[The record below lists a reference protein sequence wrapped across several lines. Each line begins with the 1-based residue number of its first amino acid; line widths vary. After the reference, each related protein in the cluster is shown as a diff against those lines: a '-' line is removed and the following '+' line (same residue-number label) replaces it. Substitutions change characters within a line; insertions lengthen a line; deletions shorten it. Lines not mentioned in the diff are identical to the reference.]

1 MAQDSQNID
10 FLYDF
15 LYVDKFRVN
24 SWFAQ
29 LFNEGVLTTFKST
42 HSATGTISNGISGG
56 IPGVAK
62 GALGSIEQAQDS
74 HERSFNTEWSLP
86 LTLLDALDENN
97 FIHKDLQS
105 TPVGS
110 LVLLSGNM
118 QFTDVGMLQKIWD
131 PASKVILQ
139 TQKTTHQNKSEA
151 TSFKNLM
158 SSFGDILRAM
168 PPEPQVH
175 IQGEDGLTSWASL
188 RPESMTVNAST
199 LALAHGS
206 FLEGTWHIL
215 AVLDAAP
222 SNYGGNGVPRINNS
236 DMADAMAEVLT
247 MVRRLVGRDEIS
259 YSVSPV
265 LIFRQSHSATA
276 IAAE

>member
-1 MAQDSQNID
+1 MQDSQSID

-15 LYVDKFRVN
+15 LYVDKARVN

-42 HSATGTISNGISGG
+42 HSATGTISDNVSGS
-56 IPGVAK
+56 IPGLIK
-62 GALGSIEQAQDS
+62 GTLSSMEGAQDS

-86 LTLLDALDENN
+86 LTLLDALDENK
-97 FIHKDLQS
+97 FIHRDLRC

-110 LVLLSGNM
+110 MVLLSGNM
-118 QFTDVGMLQKIWD
+118 QLTDVGMLQKIWD
-131 PASKVILQ
+131 PAIKVITQ
-139 TQKTTHQNKSEA
+139 TQKTTHQNKNQA
-151 TSFKNLM
+151 ANFKNLM
-158 SSFGDILRAM
+158 GSFGDILRAM

-175 IQGEDGLTSWASL
+175 IQDKDGMTSWASL

-215 AVLDAAP
+215 AVLDATP
-222 SNYGGNGVPRINNS
+222 SNYGGDGIPRINNG
-236 DMADAMAEVLT
+236 DMADSMAEVLT

-265 LIFRQSHSATA
+265 LIFRQSHSAPTA
-276 IAAE
+276 SAD